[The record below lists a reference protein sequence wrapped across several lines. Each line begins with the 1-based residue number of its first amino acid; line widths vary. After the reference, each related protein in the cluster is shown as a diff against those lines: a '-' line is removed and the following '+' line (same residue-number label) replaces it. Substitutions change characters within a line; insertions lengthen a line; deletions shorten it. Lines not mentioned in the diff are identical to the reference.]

1 MDWKRVMIFVTAGT
15 ALPFDRMIK
24 IVDAW
29 AHQRGRRDVF
39 AQIGVGG
46 WEPENLP
53 FANLLQP
60 NEFAEK
66 VRRASVV
73 ISHAGIGTILSALHY
88 EKPILVIPKLARLG
102 EHRNDHQM
110 ATAHRMKELGN
121 VNVAFDDEELR
132 HRLDHLDE
140 LQAKARIGPF
150 ASKSLLNGI
159 QSFIHS
165 RS

>member
-1 MDWKRVMIFVTAGT
+1 MIFVTTGT
-15 ALPFDRMIK
+15 ALPFDRMVK

-29 AHQRGRRDVF
+29 AQLRGRKDVF

-46 WEPENLP
+46 WEPKNLA

-60 NEFAEK
+60 SEFAEK
-66 VRRASVV
+66 VRNASVV

-102 EHRNDHQM
+102 EHRNEHQT

-121 VNVAFDDEELR
+121 VNVAFDDDELR
-132 HRLDHLDE
+132 LRLDHLDE
-140 LQAKARIGPF
+140 LQSIGRIGPF
-150 ASKSLLNGI
+150 ASETLLNGLH
-159 QSFIHS
+159 SFIHPPAV
-165 RS
+165 